1 MDRQWAESW
10 AVQKWPL
17 HPHQT
22 CKNTAETDAEV
33 AEAAGEVGGATTRW
47 AEHSLEVSKW
57 GNDLGDFF
65 QPVNASF

>member
-1 MDRQWAESW
+1 MPERWGHED
-10 AVQKWPL
+10 
-17 HPHQT
+17 
-22 CKNTAETDAEV
+22 TA
-33 AEAAGEVGGATTRW
+33 GGATTRW